1 MDSKKRHYLR
11 LCLIVIA
18 ISFYFFANVQRVAI
32 PGAVFDLLQGD
43 LNTTAPKITML
54 GAVFCYVYALTQLV
68 VGICV
73 DKLGGFRVAAIGIVT
88 FCTGAL
94 MFPYSDNFF
103 FLYLSRALLGFGSAT
118 FYLSSI
124 REVKKYVKDKNF
136 SLAVSYKL
144 FVGYS
149 GGIFANAPLVSL
161 INITGWQKAFAYL
174 GYFTLFIG
182 LIYLIILFIFKPS
195 HCDKEVKF
203 SIEPF
208 KEILTKK
215 ENIYIYIFGGINYGL
230 YYVLQSVIG
239 KKFLQDFCYYGVNKS
254 ALILSLMAVVSA
266 FAGVL
271 TACISRAIGNKR
283 AIIFKIVGIFSSLS
297 TLSICILLFL
307 DIHTKIIA
315 LIFLLTAYIGSISP
329 LLIYTLHLLNRYE
342 ISASAVAIQS
352 FNFFMIVGILGEI
365 SGVLMHIFEPVNKN
379 GVLIYPNESYILV
392 FGLFFLL
399 SLVALVYSFKIK
411 DEIN

>member
-1 MDSKKRHYLR
+1 
-11 LCLIVIA
+11 
-18 ISFYFFANVQRVAI
+18 
-32 PGAVFDLLQGD
+32 
-43 LNTTAPKITML
+43 
-54 GAVFCYVYALTQLV
+54 
-68 VGICV
+68 
-73 DKLGGFRVAAIGIVT
+73 
-88 FCTGAL
+88 
-94 MFPYSDNFF
+94 
-103 FLYLSRALLGFGSAT
+103 
-118 FYLSSI
+118 
-124 REVKKYVKDKNF
+124 
-136 SLAVSYKL
+136 
-144 FVGYS
+144 
-149 GGIFANAPLVSL
+149 
-161 INITGWQKAFAYL
+161 
-174 GYFTLFIG
+174 
-182 LIYLIILFIFKPS
+182 
-195 HCDKEVKF
+195 
-203 SIEPF
+203 
-208 KEILTKK
+208 
-215 ENIYIYIFGGINYGL
+215 
-230 YYVLQSVIG
+230 
-239 KKFLQDFCYYGVNKS
+239 
-254 ALILSLMAVVSA
+254 MAVVSA

-392 FGLFFLL
+392 IGLFFLF